1 MKIHRS
7 YYKEYLFFFGTDEQ
21 ATGEGA
27 LGQQV
32 DDLLAANVAVGAMC
46 GFSDE
51 AYTLY
56 FASEFALNNLDY
68 TVEEFVAL
76 SQGSFMNVVFP
87 EDRDVVQKALD
98 DSSFEHFEFR
108 MIAKDNTP
116 RWFTGKC
123 TVNVLDDGGNLP
135 LDPGRACVQERDAL
149 EAFARHVHPAQ
160 YHSWDCGSYG
170 IGLHRRKDQEQ
181 LLSHLR
187 CCHAPHGHGRA
198 CDGTSW

>member
-46 GFSDE
+46 GFFDE

-68 TVEEFVAL
+68 TIEDFVEL

-98 DSSFEHFEFR
+98 DSSFEHF
-108 MIAKDNTP
+108 
-116 RWFTGKC
+116 
-123 TVNVLDDGGNLP
+123 
-135 LDPGRACVQERDAL
+135 
-149 EAFARHVHPAQ
+149 
-160 YHSWDCGSYG
+160 
-170 IGLHRRKDQEQ
+170 
-181 LLSHLR
+181 
-187 CCHAPHGHGRA
+187 
-198 CDGTSW
+198 